1 MKAVALF
8 AETQV
13 ELLILGAFV
22 VEESIYWIY
31 RGVRT
36 LFSQPGSACP
46 RVMSSIAESAEF
58 RAGFQRQTSGARR
71 DSAYRILLHPAS
83 GSQRMRTFHR
93 LEILACLLP
102 ILIHF
107 DFFSKEP
114 VRSGKLCE
122 NEFQVRRSYSRVLGR
137 RLAVLEYRLE
147 SHFPHYAFLG
157 VIEIGKNDLKVR
169 FTIYPV

>member
-58 RAGFQRQTSGARR
+58 RAGFQRQ
-71 DSAYRILLHPAS
+71 LLVPDA
-83 GSQRMRTFHR
+83 TV
-93 LEILACLLP
+93 P
-102 ILIHF
+102 T
-107 DFFSKEP
+107 
-114 VRSGKLCE
+114 
-122 NEFQVRRSYSRVLGR
+122 EFYSIQLRVLN
-137 RLAVLEYRLE
+137 V
-147 SHFPHYAFLG
+147 
-157 VIEIGKNDLKVR
+157 
-169 FTIYPV
+169 